1 MKKSNIIITLLNKI
15 DLSSMKWRFL
25 QKLGAVR
32 MKNNQ
37 NKFEIKIALSL
48 ILLCLVCIGLLKGLR
63 LAFIVTVTICGLGIL
78 CLTPFLLAYFIVV
91 WRDEGIKQ
99 ALKECNPLT
108 IMRAI
113 MREH

>member
-1 MKKSNIIITLLNKI
+1 
-15 DLSSMKWRFL
+15 
-25 QKLGAVR
+25 

-48 ILLCLVCIGLLKGLR
+48 ILLCLVCIGLLKGFKV
-63 LAFIVTVTICGLGIL
+63 AFIVTVTICGLGIL

-99 ALKECNPLT
+99 ALKECNPVV
-108 IMRAI
+108 IMKAI

>member
-1 MKKSNIIITLLNKI
+1 
-15 DLSSMKWRFL
+15 
-25 QKLGAVR
+25 

-48 ILLCLVCIGLLKGLR
+48 ILLSLVCIGLSKGFKV
-63 LAFIVTVTICGLGIL
+63 AFIVTATICGLGTL
-78 CLTPFLLAYFIVV
+78 CLAPFLLAYFIVV
-91 WRDEGIKQ
+91 WRDEGFKQ

-108 IMRAI
+108 IIKTI